1 MFWWA
6 HLFIAGITVILT
18 TLALAT
24 KEIYKYTV
32 TVNKQNYP
40 MFDIVVYINY
50 WKLQLET
57 KALDAAALA
66 GITPGS
72 TTHQEVDVTC
82 CITVNLP
89 PATPA
94 FLLDPTLQLVDFSAM
109 DKPRCGHLHV
119 LQATT
124 VVVMCLSVFATCC
137 FLAARRYKAH
147 FPRAGW
153 IGRLAFA
160 ISSLVSVLSII
171 MTADLRSK
179 IADSVASNSL
189 LGESKGELVY
199 SWGYYVWVVAMVI
212 KLIAAV
218 LVIYEVFIYK
228 PDGNAT
234 TASTDVGVPV
244 EVDLEESK
252 PEEPVVPAPDDGTGK
267 EEPN

>member
-1 MFWWA
+1 M
-6 HLFIAGITVILT
+6 
-18 TLALAT
+18 
-24 KEIYKYTV
+24 
-32 TVNKQNYP
+32 
-40 MFDIVVYINY
+40 
-50 WKLQLET
+50 
-57 KALDAAALA
+57 
-66 GITPGS
+66 
-72 TTHQEVDVTC
+72 
-82 CITVNLP
+82 
-89 PATPA
+89 
-94 FLLDPTLQLVDFSAM
+94 
-109 DKPRCGHLHV
+109 

-137 FLAARRYKAH
+137 FLASRRYKAH

-228 PDGNAT
+228 PDGNAS
-234 TASTDVGVPV
+234 TASTDV

-252 PEEPVVPAPDDGTGK
+252 PEEPEAPASNDGTGK
-267 EEPN
+267 EEPNQ